1 MTGVRALAM
10 CVCVALAAL
19 SNAAAA
25 TKQPG
30 TLLFPAWSPDGKTI
44 VWADAPYA
52 KVPSPPGWQIWA
64 ASPDGSKA
72 RLVTHGA
79 ALGEGLAQLGWA
91 TRRGIAFAGNFSL
104 YLQQLG
110 GQPKL
115 LAVNI
120 GDSFSSDAKGK
131 RYAYTASA
139 CAQGQ
144 CPSRIVVVDTTTG
157 RHNVIGGVTSEYSEP
172 TLSPDG
178 AEVAFRS
185 PDGLM
190 TSNLAGTT
198 VRKLAPLGNCPQWSP
213 DGRRILY
220 VGTGGDL
227 LVIPAT
233 GGPSTPLTAEAV
245 GCGYSPFNFGW
256 SPDGKHVALI
266 NPPGGRLSIID
277 VATQRARTLRAFAH
291 VAGFAWSPDSSRL
304 LVAARPN
311 ATACTSLWRGDATGA
326 HAKLIVR
333 C

>member
-1 MTGVRALAM
+1 MTGVRVLAA
-10 CVCVALAAL
+10 CLCVALAAL
-19 SNAAAA
+19 PGAAAA

-52 KVPSPPGWQIWA
+52 NVPSPPGWQIWA
-64 ASPDGSKA
+64 ADADGSKA
-72 RLVTHGA
+72 HLVARGA

-91 TRRGIAFAGNFSL
+91 KRRTIAFAGNFSL
-104 YLQQLG
+104 YVQRLG
-110 GQPKL
+110 GKPKL

-120 GDSFSSDAKGK
+120 GDSFSSDATG
-131 RYAYTASA
+131 RRFAYTASP
-139 CAQGQ
+139 CGQGL

-157 RHNVIGGVTSEYSEP
+157 RHDVIGDVTSKYSEP

-178 AEVAFRS
+178 AAVAFTS

-190 TSNLAGTT
+190 TSNRAGTAIRT
-198 VRKLAPLGNCPQWSP
+198 LAPLGNCPQWSP
-213 DGRRILY
+213 DGSRILY

-233 GGPSTPLTAEAV
+233 GGPSTPLTAQPV
-245 GCGYSPFNFGW
+245 GCAYSPFNFGW

-266 NPPGGRLSIID
+266 NPPGERLLIID
-277 VATQRARTLRAFAH
+277 VATQKARTLTAFRH

-304 LVAARPN
+304 LLVARPS
-311 ATACTSLWRGDATGA
+311 ATACTSLWRVDATGA
-326 HAKLIVR
+326 HARLIAR